1 MLLYYSTV
9 LCYALFLYMH
19 ICMYLWLYHSIY
31 LSILGLVISANKS
44 PKSPPHVLPTGIG
57 DRKCTD
63 DGFGL
68 GAWNRKGSYEPSTSW
83 LIVSPS
89 VPRCVKWTHTC
100 FFKDSYF
107 LFGAW
112 TCRVI
117 TYCHQP
123 ASSAPASTFS
133 FFMSG
138 DRLGVKAVGGSSL
151 LSGFGARTGVAT
163 GFTP

>member
-1 MLLYYSTV
+1 MLCFV
-9 LCYALFLYMH
+9 FIYAH
-19 ICMYLWLYHSIY
+19 MYVPMVVSFY
-31 LSILGLVISANKS
+31 LSIHLRSSHLCKQVTQVTPTRAAHWHRRSEVHWWWLRSGRLEQEGQLWAKHLMTNCF
-44 PKSPPHVLPTGIG
+44 PKCPKVREMDPHV
-57 DRKCTD
+57 
-63 DGFGL
+63 
-68 GAWNRKGSYEPSTSW
+68 
-83 LIVSPS
+83 
-89 VPRCVKWTHTC
+89 